1 MGKSRLTHEGIAALE
16 RSGHAPEVWSARADP
31 VAVGSPLSLITQLLQ
46 SAAGIADG
54 EPLALRQGR
63 LRRYLA
69 RRVSRSRLDRLTTF
83 LAELIRA
90 PFPDDHSDALRVAR
104 QDPAIMSQQTRSAWT
119 ETIAA
124 VSAFRPVILWIDDL
138 QWGDLASVR
147 FLDHVLDP
155 AVGARVLLI
164 AAGRPELFS
173 RFPQLWTTRVIERV
187 ALTGLSLAEQRQFV
201 RAALGDA
208 APPEP
213 TLDALIT
220 RTEGNPLFL
229 EELARAFAKGSFDQL
244 PQTMVAII
252 QARLQALDFEAR
264 QLLRGASVFGKS
276 FWVEGVA
283 ALRGEDEAPA
293 GLREWIDELVAQELL
308 VPVPGSRYPATS
320 EFEFHNA
327 TVRDAAYRT
336 LPDADARA
344 AHCAVARWLTAVGET
359 NAAVIAEH
367 FLRGEAYAEATAWYA
382 TAADQAFERNE
393 FDAVRELVRRG
404 IEHAPPGEARGRLLL
419 RRAEVLAVAGNH
431 AEAAEA
437 ALAAVDE
444 LPKNSPRW
452 YSATGE
458 AAQACAR
465 IGDQARV
472 RDIIAMLSDIEPAAT
487 GGVNFVGL
495 VTAALPLASAGKIK
509 TARELLARV
518 IAVTSAMAEVDPSAL
533 GPMHSARA
541 LGAVAGGMLGSA
553 FVNLEAAAIAFE
565 EAGSVRYAL
574 EHFGGA
580 GFFCLE
586 LGQLDRGEQ
595 ILRRTLRRSAEVGL

>member
-1 MGKSRLTHEGIAALE
+1 M
-16 RSGHAPEVWSARADP
+16 V
-31 VAVGSPLSLITQLLQ
+31 
-46 SAAGIADG
+46 
-54 EPLALRQGR
+54 
-63 LRRYLA
+63 A
-69 RRVSRSRLDRLTTF
+69 RR
-83 LAELIRA
+83 
-90 PFPDDHSDALRVAR
+90 
-104 QDPAIMSQQTRSAWT
+104 
-119 ETIAA
+119 
-124 VSAFRPVILWIDDL
+124 
-138 QWGDLASVR
+138 
-147 FLDHVLDP
+147 
-155 AVGARVLLI
+155 
-164 AAGRPELFS
+164 LFS

-431 AEAAEA
+431 LEAAEA

-444 LPKNSPRW
+444 ARRTARAGTARPARPPRPARGSAIKRGCATSSRCSPTSSPRPR
-452 YSATGE
+452 
-458 AAQACAR
+458 AA
-465 IGDQARV
+465 
-472 RDIIAMLSDIEPAAT
+472 
-487 GGVNFVGL
+487 
-495 VTAALPLASAGKIK
+495 
-509 TARELLARV
+509 
-518 IAVTSAMAEVDPSAL
+518 
-533 GPMHSARA
+533 
-541 LGAVAGGMLGSA
+541 
-553 FVNLEAAAIAFE
+553 
-565 EAGSVRYAL
+565 
-574 EHFGGA
+574 
-580 GFFCLE
+580 
-586 LGQLDRGEQ
+586 
-595 ILRRTLRRSAEVGL
+595 